1 MKRISF
7 MGKKSWA
14 ISSSNQIWKKKK
26 GDCAVRILT
35 ALLLALTGTLGSSTH
50 NQFGP
55 FTFFPLV
62 LFPHND
68 LKGSSKDNGQ
78 SCWIWSDDLFA
89 DVP

>member
-7 MGKKSWA
+7 MKKSWA
-14 ISSSNQIWKKKK
+14 VPSSNQIWKKKK
-26 GDCAVRILT
+26 KGLCILT
-35 ALLLALTGTLGSSTH
+35 ALLLALTGRLGSSTH